1 MNVEDIVGVARLSPL
16 RWCIYEAGW
25 RAATARFQ
33 PVPKPLPEGQD
44 RLGLTNTS
52 RQYSISLTNM
62 DQTGRRCEPSQPSA
76 VSRWRGVGIE
86 ARAEAR
92 AEPPSPRGTP
102 LRGLGDTAV
111 PRTAH
116 REV

>member
-76 VSRWRGVGIE
+76 VSRWRGVEIE
-86 ARAEAR
+86 ARTSGPGPRASRRAR
-92 AEPPSPRGTP
+92 A
-102 LRGLGDTAV
+102 
-111 PRTAH
+111 
-116 REV
+116 